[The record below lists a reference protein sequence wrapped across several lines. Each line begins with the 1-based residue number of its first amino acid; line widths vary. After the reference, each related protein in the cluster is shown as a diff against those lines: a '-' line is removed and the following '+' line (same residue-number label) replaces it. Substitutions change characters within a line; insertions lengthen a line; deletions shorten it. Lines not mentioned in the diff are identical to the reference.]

1 MLSANTINTI
11 EEMPQGRFS
20 PEASREG
27 EGISLKTSIF
37 IKQRIS
43 LLLIAAMLISIV
55 AGIFASNG
63 KPTFTDVPS
72 SHWSYSYVEKAAKN
86 GWVSGIGNGKFGVD
100 NQVTYAEFS
109 TMLVRAFLS
118 EELEHYGGHAAFWY
132 EPYCATI
139 AAMGIDK
146 GTRMYDGYSYV
157 WSQPINRYEMAQLLN
172 NILAY
177 KEVELSYN
185 AATVQ
190 AGIGDWNNVPSNYRE
205 ALTAVVGAGM
215 ITGVDSK
222 GTFNGNGLM
231 TRGQA
236 AVVMCRMFEVIKT
249 GGSVTPVE
257 PTEPAEPGA
266 SEGNLGQKLSSGAT
280 AAAGVLSSIGK
291 DDAYPTYGNSDVVSP
306 NGYFTGATEV
316 EIGEAQLVYELL
328 DMVNE
333 IRVSE
338 GLAPV
343 KWADSDAA
351 EEMVLLRAYELTI
364 KYSHDRPNGGYAPG
378 EVIMRG
384 SPSAASAFSAWM
396 KSPDHKTA
404 LMDTG
409 NVYMT
414 AAKCGNCWIISLFQN
429 MDSIER
435 YPASNYHH
443 PVW

>member
-1 MLSANTINTI
+1 M
-11 EEMPQGRFS
+11 
-20 PEASREG
+20 
-27 EGISLKTSIF
+27 KTLNN
-37 IKQRIS
+37 KKRIS
-43 LLLIAAMLISIV
+43 MLLIAAMLISIV

-72 SHWSYSYVEKAAKN
+72 SHWSYSYVEKAAEN

-118 EELEHYGGHAAFWY
+118 EELEHYGGHATSWY

-157 WSQPINRYEMAQLLN
+157 WSQPINRYEMAQLLY

-190 AGIGDWNNVPSNYRE
+190 AGIGNWNNVPSNYRE
-205 ALTAVVGAGM
+205 ALTAVVGTGM

-236 AVVMCRMFEVIKT
+236 AVVMCRMSEVIKT

-257 PTEPAEPGA
+257 PTEPVNPGT
-266 SEGNLGQKLSSGAT
+266 SKETLGQKLPSGAT
-280 AAAGVLSSIGK
+280 AAAGVKSSIGK
-291 DDAYPTYGNSDVVSP
+291 DDAYPTYGPSDVVSN
-306 NGYFTGATEV
+306 NGYYSGATDV
-316 EIGEAQLVYELL
+316 DIGDAELVYELL
-328 DMVNE
+328 DMVNTA
-333 IRVSE
+333 R
-338 GLAPV
+338 
-343 KWADSDAA
+343 A
-351 EEMVLLRAYELTI
+351 EEGSPALKWTTFDQAEEYTLLRAHELASNF
-364 KYSHDRPNGGYAPG
+364 SHDRPNGSYNILGEVCTKGPTSSVTAYNNWMNSPAHKEILMDPGHEYMIAARSGNRWIICLGLDANDLTLNGYA
-378 EVIMRG
+378 VNNYTRYTI
-384 SPSAASAFSAWM
+384 
-396 KSPDHKTA
+396 
-404 LMDTG
+404 
-409 NVYMT
+409 
-414 AAKCGNCWIISLFQN
+414 QN
-429 MDSIER
+429 
-435 YPASNYHH
+435 
-443 PVW
+443 

>member
-1 MLSANTINTI
+1 MKTINN
-11 EEMPQGRFS
+11 
-20 PEASREG
+20 
-27 EGISLKTSIF
+27 K
-37 IKQRIS
+37 KRIS

-63 KPTFTDVPS
+63 KPAFTDVPS
-72 SHWSYSYVEKAAKN
+72 NHWSYSYVEKAAEN

-215 ITGVDSK
+215 ITGVDSN

-236 AVVMCRMFEVIKT
+236 AVVLCRMYDVFSGNGETTPTDPTTPGTST
-249 GGSVTPVE
+249 GE
-257 PTEPAEPGA
+257 
-266 SEGNLGQKLSSGAT
+266 LGQKLPSGAT

-291 DDAYPTYGNSDVVSP
+291 DDAYPTYGNSDAVSP
-306 NGYFTGATEV
+306 NGYFTGATNV
-316 EIGEAQLVYELL
+316 DIGNAKLQYGFLEL
-328 DMVNE
+328 VNE
-333 IRVSE
+333 ARVSE
-338 GLAPV
+338 GHEPLT
-343 KWADSDAA
+343 WGTTDSM
-351 EEMVLLRAYELTI
+351 EEYTLIRCNEIVSNF
-364 KYSHDRPNGGYAPG
+364 SHDRPKGSFSG
-378 EVIMRG
+378 EVCAKG
-384 SPSAASAFSAWM
+384 YSTVHAAFNGWM
-396 KSPDHKTA
+396 NSSRHKHS
-404 LMDTG
+404 LMSDTYS
-409 NVYMT
+409 YMT
-414 AAKCGNCWIISLFQN
+414 AASSGNYWIICLWS
-429 MDSIER
+429 DSGLKLAEKWS
-435 YPASNYHH
+435 SNNYDYSAYIG
-443 PVW
+443 

>member
-1 MLSANTINTI
+1 MKTINN
-11 EEMPQGRFS
+11 
-20 PEASREG
+20 
-27 EGISLKTSIF
+27 K
-37 IKQRIS
+37 KRIS

-72 SHWSYSYVEKAAKN
+72 SHWSYSYVEKAAEN

-249 GGSVTPVE
+249 GEVVAPVE
-257 PTEPAEPGA
+257 PTKPADPGA
-266 SEGNLGQKLSSGAT
+266 SEENLGQKLTSGAT
-280 AAAGVLSSIGK
+280 AAAGVKSSIGK
-291 DDAYPTYGNSDVVSP
+291 DDAYPTYGPSDVVSN
-306 NGYFTGATEV
+306 NGYYSGATDV
-316 EIGEAQLVYELL
+316 DIGDAELVYELL
-328 DMVNE
+328 DMVNTA
-333 IRVSE
+333 R
-338 GLAPV
+338 
-343 KWADSDAA
+343 A
-351 EEMVLLRAYELTI
+351 EEGSPALKWTTSDQAEEYTLLRAHELASNF
-364 KYSHDRPNGGYAPG
+364 SHNRPNGSYNILGEVCTNGPTSSVAAYNNWMNSAAHKEILMDPGNEYMIAARSGNRWIICLGIDGMDLTLNGYA
-378 EVIMRG
+378 VNNY
-384 SPSAASAFSAWM
+384 
-396 KSPDHKTA
+396 T
-404 LMDTG
+404 
-409 NVYMT
+409 
-414 AAKCGNCWIISLFQN
+414 
-429 MDSIER
+429 R
-435 YPASNYHH
+435 YAIQD
-443 PVW
+443 

>member
-1 MLSANTINTI
+1 MKTINN
-11 EEMPQGRFS
+11 
-20 PEASREG
+20 
-27 EGISLKTSIF
+27 K
-37 IKQRIS
+37 KRIS

-63 KPTFTDVPS
+63 KPAFTDVPS
-72 SHWSYSYVEKAAKN
+72 NHWSYSYVEKAAEN

-118 EELEHYGGHAAFWY
+118 EELEHYGGPTSPWY
-132 EPYCATI
+132 EPYCATV

-157 WSQPINRYEMAQLLN
+157 WSQPINRYEMAQLLY

-316 EIGEAQLVYELL
+316 EIGEAQLVYDLL

-333 IRVSE
+333 AREAE
-338 GLAPV
+338 GISPL
-343 KWADSDAA
+343 KWSPSDAC
-351 EEMVLLRAYELTI
+351 EEFVLLRAYELTI
-364 KYSHDRPNGGYAPG
+364 KFSHDRPNGGYAPG
-378 EVIMRG
+378 EVCTQGPSSSNAAFRNWMNSSRHKDILLDPGYEYM
-384 SPSAASAFSAWM
+384 SAA
-396 KSPDHKTA
+396 
-404 LMDTG
+404 
-409 NVYMT
+409 N
-414 AAKCGNCWIISLFQN
+414 CGNSWVISVEQN
-429 MDSIER
+429 MESIANTER
-435 YPASNYHH
+435 FPASNYHH
-443 PVW
+443 PVY

>member
-1 MLSANTINTI
+1 M
-11 EEMPQGRFS
+11 
-20 PEASREG
+20 
-27 EGISLKTSIF
+27 KTLNN
-37 IKQRIS
+37 KKRIS
-43 LLLIAAMLISIV
+43 MLLIAAMLISIV

-72 SHWSYSYVEKAAKN
+72 SHWSYSYVEKAAEN

-118 EELEHYGGHAAFWY
+118 EELGHYGGHTTSWY

-157 WSQPINRYEMAQLLN
+157 WSQPINRYEMAQLLY

-190 AGIGDWNNVPSNYRE
+190 AGIGDWNNVPSNYRD

-215 ITGVDSK
+215 ITGVDGK

-249 GGSVTPVE
+249 GESITPVE
-257 PTEPAEPGA
+257 PTEPADPGA
-266 SEGNLGQKLSSGAT
+266 SEENLGQKLPSGAT
-280 AAAGVLSSIGK
+280 AAAGVKSSIGK
-291 DDAYPTYGNSDVVSP
+291 DDAYPTYGPSDVVSN
-306 NGYFTGATEV
+306 NGYYSGATDV
-316 EIGEAQLVYELL
+316 DIGDAELVYELL
-328 DMVNE
+328 DMVNDA
-333 IRVSE
+333 R
-338 GLAPV
+338 
-343 KWADSDAA
+343 AA
-351 EEMVLLRAYELTI
+351 EGAPALKWTTSDQAEEYTLLRAHELTLNF
-364 KYSHDRPNGGYAPG
+364 SHDRPNGSYNILGEVCTKGPTSSTAAYNNWMNSAAHKEILMDPGNEYMIAAKSGNRWIICLGIDGMDLTLNGYA
-378 EVIMRG
+378 VNNYTRYTI
-384 SPSAASAFSAWM
+384 
-396 KSPDHKTA
+396 
-404 LMDTG
+404 
-409 NVYMT
+409 
-414 AAKCGNCWIISLFQN
+414 QN
-429 MDSIER
+429 
-435 YPASNYHH
+435 
-443 PVW
+443 

>member
-1 MLSANTINTI
+1 MKTINN
-11 EEMPQGRFS
+11 
-20 PEASREG
+20 
-27 EGISLKTSIF
+27 K
-37 IKQRIS
+37 KRIS
-43 LLLIAAMLISIV
+43 LLLIAAMLISIF

-72 SHWSYSYVEKAAKN
+72 SHWSYSYVEKAAEN

-118 EELEHYGGHAAFWY
+118 EELEHYGGHATSWY

-146 GTRMYDGYSYV
+146 GTRMYDGDSYV
-157 WSQPINRYEMAQLLN
+157 WSQPINRYEMAQLLY

-205 ALTAVVGAGM
+205 ALTAVVGTGM

-236 AVVMCRMFEVIKT
+236 AVVMCRMSEVIKT

-257 PTEPAEPGA
+257 PTEPVNPGT

-306 NGYFTGATEV
+306 NGYFTGATEAD
-316 EIGEAQLVYELL
+316 IGNAQLVYELL

-333 IRVSE
+333 ARAEAGV
-338 GLAPV
+338 APV
-343 KWADSDAA
+343 QWANVDAA
-351 EEMVLLRAYELTI
+351 EEMVLIRANELTTLF
-364 KYSHDRPNGGYAPG
+364 SHERPNGGSAPA
-378 EVIMRG
+378 EVCTKG
-384 SPSAASAFSAWM
+384 PASAAGAFNNWM
-396 KSPDHKTA
+396 NSTNHKQMLLADYRTHI
-404 LMDTG
+404 
-409 NVYMT
+409 T
-414 AAKCGNCWIISLFQN
+414 AARCGNCWVISVFSDL
-429 MDSIER
+429 DRIVR
-435 YPASNYHH
+435 YPASNYYR
-443 PVW
+443 PIVQ

>member
-1 MLSANTINTI
+1 MKTINN
-11 EEMPQGRFS
+11 
-20 PEASREG
+20 
-27 EGISLKTSIF
+27 K
-37 IKQRIS
+37 KRIS

-72 SHWSYSYVEKAAKN
+72 NHWSYSYVEKAAEN

-291 DDAYPTYGNSDVVSP
+291 DDAYPTYGNSDAVSP
-306 NGYFTGATEV
+306 NGYFTGATNV
-316 EIGEAQLVYELL
+316 DIGNAKLQYGFLEL
-328 DMVNE
+328 VNE
-333 IRVSE
+333 ARVSE
-338 GLAPV
+338 GHEPLT
-343 KWADSDAA
+343 WGTTDSM
-351 EEMVLLRAYELTI
+351 EEYTLIRCNEIVSNF
-364 KYSHDRPNGGYAPG
+364 SHDRPKGSFSG
-378 EVIMRG
+378 EVCAKGYSTVR
-384 SPSAASAFSAWM
+384 AAFNGWM
-396 KSPDHKTA
+396 NSSGHKYS
-404 LMDTG
+404 LMGDTYS
-409 NVYMT
+409 YMT
-414 AAKCGNCWIISLFQN
+414 AASSGNYWIICLWSDGGLKLAEKW
-429 MDSIER
+429 S
-435 YPASNYHH
+435 SNNYDYSAYID
-443 PVW
+443 

>member
-1 MLSANTINTI
+1 MKTINN
-11 EEMPQGRFS
+11 
-20 PEASREG
+20 
-27 EGISLKTSIF
+27 K
-37 IKQRIS
+37 KRIS

-63 KPTFTDVPS
+63 KPAFTDVPS
-72 SHWSYSYVEKAAKN
+72 NHWSYSYVEKAAEN

-249 GGSVTPVE
+249 GEVVAPVE
-257 PTEPAEPGA
+257 PTKPADPGA
-266 SEGNLGQKLSSGAT
+266 SEENLGQKLTSGAT
-280 AAAGVLSSIGK
+280 AAAGVKSSIGK
-291 DDAYPTYGNSDVVSP
+291 DDAYPTYGNSDAVSP
-306 NGYFTGATEV
+306 NGYFTGATNV
-316 EIGEAQLVYELL
+316 DIGNAKLQYGFLEL
-328 DMVNE
+328 VNE
-333 IRVSE
+333 ARVSE
-338 GLAPV
+338 GHEPLT
-343 KWADSDAA
+343 WGTTDSM
-351 EEMVLLRAYELTI
+351 EEYTLIRCNEIVSNF
-364 KYSHDRPNGGYAPG
+364 SHDRPKGSFSG
-378 EVIMRG
+378 EVCAKG
-384 SPSAASAFSAWM
+384 YSTVHAAFNGWM
-396 KSPDHKTA
+396 NSSGHKHS
-404 LMDTG
+404 LMSDTYS
-409 NVYMT
+409 YMT
-414 AAKCGNCWIISLFQN
+414 AASSGNYWIICLWS
-429 MDSIER
+429 DSGLKLAEKWS
-435 YPASNYHH
+435 SNNYDYSAYIG
-443 PVW
+443 